1 LIVSGGAVLF
11 RAAAQAYKQA
21 IVNGTK
27 AGVGSE
33 AAASFRKS
41 KEMNLPE
48 AYMILG
54 VNDKTPW
61 EDVLKKYKHL
71 FEVNEKH
78 GSFYLQSKIY
88 RAKERIEVEI
98 PAEVRESARANE
110 PEPSQGTAK
119 VEAKSEQTKE

>member
-1 LIVSGGAVLF
+1 MNSD
-11 RAAAQAYKQA
+11 
-21 IVNGTK
+21 GTK

-61 EDVLKKYKHL
+61 EDVLKVTRRGEKRR
-71 FEVNEKH
+71 EWRNES
-78 GSFYLQSKIY
+78 G
-88 RAKERIEVEI
+88 
-98 PAEVRESARANE
+98 
-110 PEPSQGTAK
+110 PSRVPPFAALCF
-119 VEAKSEQTKE
+119 V